1 MTANQLAL
9 DHDALKKATRKGVIA
24 AVILGV
30 LSVIEFY
37 IAINLENPLFAL
49 MPFILAKGWIILDSF
64 MHIRALFSEG
74 H

>member
-9 DHDALKKATRKGVIA
+9 DHDALKKATRRGVIA
-24 AVILGV
+24 ALLLAV
-30 LSVIEFY
+30 LTVVEFY
-37 IAINLENPLFAL
+37 VAINLENPLFAL

-64 MHIRALFSEG
+64 MHIRALFSED